1 MRTTITFIYFVLL
14 SGYTIAQ
21 NNIVNIDFEVDGM
34 QSIYKNATVKFIN
47 DKDTISTGIEDKRL
61 AIPTSVF
68 KKRITVVF
76 YIDKYVLK
84 FDSIPVTLN
93 SLSPKWTVGVDK
105 KPFDKKKI
113 RAVKSWK
120 KVQIVYYLKNDDGR
134 TFTVDGCKK
143 SSVIM
148 K

>member
-1 MRTTITFIYFVLL
+1 MKTLITFIYFVLL
-14 SGYTIAQ
+14 SGYTMAQ
-21 NNIVNIDFEVDGM
+21 NNIVNVDFEVDGT

-47 DKDTISTGIEDKRL
+47 DKDTISTSIEDNKL
-61 AIPTSVF
+61 AIPASVF
-68 KKRITVVF
+68 KKRTTVIF

-105 KPFDKKKI
+105 KPFDKKKF
-113 RAVKSWK
+113 RTVKSWK
-120 KVQIVYYLKNDDGR
+120 KVQIIYYLNNDDGR
-134 TFTVDGCKK
+134 TFTVDGYKK
-143 SSVIM
+143 SKVIM